1 MWWAIRHIVAVLV
14 LPVTVVLVVP
24 VWIAMATDVEIALPG
39 SALGWTTAL
48 FGLIVLVAGCVLF
61 LASLFRFGV
70 EGRGTLAPWDP
81 PARLV
86 VTGPYAFVRNP
97 MISGV
102 ILVLLAEGLLL
113 RSAPHLQWAG
123 IFFLINA
130 IFIPLLEEPLL
141 KRKFGEE
148 YIEYRKGVPRLI
160 PRLRPWKKRE

>member
-1 MWWAIRHIVAVLV
+1 MWWLIRHTVAVLV
-14 LPVTVVLVVP
+14 LPVTVVVVVP
-24 VWIAMATDVEIALPG
+24 VWIASSSGVEIALPR

-48 FGLIVLVAGCVLF
+48 FGLTALVAGCVLF
-61 LASLFRFGV
+61 LACLFRFGV
-70 EGRGTLAPWDP
+70 EGKGTLAPWDP

-123 IFFLINA
+123 IFFLICA
-130 IFIPLLEEPLL
+130 TYIPLLEEPLL
-141 KRKFGEE
+141 KEKFGEE

-160 PRLRPWKKRE
+160 PRLRPWRKT